1 MKNFVQE
8 GHALDYVAPAGGV
21 VAGVAL
27 LIGTVLVIPAT
38 TAAEGAIFS
47 GWIEG
52 VYNLPCATGTA
63 WDNPNTPLYWDSA
76 NKRVTTTA
84 TGNTKI
90 GMTAEAKVASSA
102 RGNVKLIPAV

>member
-21 VAGVAL
+21 VSGEPL
-27 LIGTVLVIPAT
+27 LIGTVLVIPAI
-38 TAAEGAIFS
+38 TAPEGAPFS

-52 VYNLPCATGTA
+52 VYTLPCATGTV
-63 WDNPNTPLYWDSA
+63 WDLNVALYWDA
-76 NKRVTTTA
+76 TNKRVTTTA

-90 GMTAEAKVASSA
+90 GMTAEAKTGTPA
-102 RGNVKLIPAV
+102 RGAVKLLPTV

>member
-38 TAAEGAIFS
+38 TAAEGAMFS

-63 WDNPNTPLYWDSA
+63 WNPNAALYWDNA

-84 TGNTKI
+84 TDNTKI
-90 GMTAEAKVASSA
+90 GMTAEAKVANSS

>member
-21 VAGVAL
+21 TAGVAV
-27 LIGTVLVIPAT
+27 LIGTVLVMPAT
-38 TAAEGAIFS
+38 TAAEGAMFS

-52 VYNLPCATGTA
+52 VYDLPCATGTA
-63 WDNPNTPLYWDSA
+63 WNSNVALYWDSA

-84 TGNTKI
+84 TDNTKI
-90 GMTAEAKVASSA
+90 GMTAEAKVASSS
-102 RGNVKLIPAV
+102 RGAVKLLPTV